1 MTDSGTGLD
10 ATHNIVV
17 NIKNVN
23 DDPVFVTTSLAEGSE
38 GASYSQSLKATDADG
53 DIVSFRLIEGPEWLS
68 ISGNTLSGTVPT
80 NDDDIA
86 QASTLKIAAE
96 DVNGGQTV
104 QNFSLNY
111 INVNDAPQFYFEE
124 IDAVVVE
131 TADAIGV
138 DAAQESDNV
147 SGTLNVRDPDS
158 AAADVVISLTGGT
171 ERADGTFAKIGTY
184 GTLSFDPTTGDY
196 LYTPDEEKIEPLHNE
211 LQGENFTFMV
221 TDGELTDN
229 LVLNVAI
236 TGANDNPRIADQD
249 AQNFVDLGDGQT
261 DTVIGEVK
269 VLDGSQYAGFKLA
282 TASDNNDN
290 QYFEVNDEGLL
301 VLADGVQSEDLAT
314 GDLLVEVLAQDFDEN
329 GDEVDGTTSETSTFL
344 RVEKVAGDPLLQS
357 DISTDYADVPLKIGD
372 QLN

>member
-1 MTDSGTGLD
+1 MVQSLVVAEGAVIDAEAVGGSEISFKIKVSDSLGKSHVESFTLAVTNVEEAPSIDITEVDVSQNETLSQDLSVFDPEGKDVTLALSEASELFDIEGGSLQSSRKITQEDVDAGAQTLTIVMTDSGTGLD

-53 DIVSFRLIEGPEWLS
+53 DIVSFRLIEGPDWLE
-68 ISGNTLSGTVPT
+68 ISGNTLSGTVPI
-80 NDDDIA
+80 DDDEIA

-184 GTLSFDPTTGDY
+184 GTLSFDPTTGII
-196 LYTPDEEKIEPLHNE
+196 YTLPMKRR
-211 LQGENFTFMV
+211 
-221 TDGELTDN
+221 
-229 LVLNVAI
+229 LNRCI
-236 TGANDNPRIADQD
+236 MSCRERTSR
-249 AQNFVDLGDGQT
+249 LW
-261 DTVIGEVK
+261 
-269 VLDGSQYAGFKLA
+269 
-282 TASDNNDN
+282 
-290 QYFEVNDEGLL
+290 LL
-301 VLADGVQSEDLAT
+301 MES
-314 GDLLVEVLAQDFDEN
+314 
-329 GDEVDGTTSETSTFL
+329 
-344 RVEKVAGDPLLQS
+344 
-357 DISTDYADVPLKIGD
+357 
-372 QLN
+372 